1 MQNKSKK
8 NLIYSMETTDNI
20 SIYKVRAGAFEGP
33 LDVLLSLIEARKLFV
48 NEISLAE
55 VTNDYITYV
64 KSLSEEN
71 RNINDVSYF
80 VLIAATLI
88 LIKSKSLLP
97 NLSLTEDETEKIV
110 DLEARLKLY
119 QTIKNASID
128 IKNNFGVKIIFSP
141 CDRIW
146 SDPIFSPD
154 PLITVNNIAK
164 SIEDVLS
171 QVPKKEA
178 KLPEIEIKKII
189 NIDQVIN
196 SLTDRIQN
204 AMNMSFR
211 EFSKSHG
218 AGDAEEAK
226 VHVIVSFLAMLELVR
241 EGLIDVI
248 QNASFG
254 DIEMN
259 KQELV
264 PASDIYKV

>member
-1 MQNKSKK
+1 
-8 NLIYSMETTDNI
+8 METEGIT
-20 SIYKVRAGAFEGP
+20 STYKVRAGTFEGP
-33 LDVLLSLIEARKLFV
+33 LDILLSLIEQRKLFV

-55 VTNDYITYV
+55 VTNDYIAYI
-64 KSLSEEN
+64 KSLSELDK
-71 RNINDVSYF
+71 NINDVSYF

-110 DLEARLKLY
+110 DLESRLKLY
-119 QTIKNASID
+119 QIIKNASVD
-128 IKNNFGVKIIFSP
+128 IKNNFGVNIIFSP

-146 SDPIFSPD
+146 SEPLFSPD
-154 PLITVNNIAK
+154 PLITVLNVSK
-164 SIEDVLS
+164 SMEDVLA

-189 NIDQVIN
+189 NIDEVIN
-196 SLTDRIQN
+196 SLTDRIQD
-204 AMNMSFR
+204 AMNLSFR

-218 AGDAEEAK
+218 AGSEEEAK

-248 QNASFG
+248 QSASFG
-254 DIEMN
+254 DIEIN
-259 KQELV
+259 KQTLSTNEQ
-264 PASDIYKV
+264 SIY